1 MSKDQNLIYE
11 GDKKMKKSVLAI
23 IVVLTF
29 FATCLVNAQ
38 PMPMKNKRPA
48 QGMMMHRMEL
58 MKKLNLTDQQKAKIA
73 DLRISF
79 QKSMVDLRADLKK
92 NKLDLQELKV
102 KSDFNR
108 DDVIAAVEKINKS
121 RDAISLAVAN
131 HLLDVYQILTPE
143 QQKTWKKEAPLL
155 KGMRQGM
162 KRMMHNRMMNR

>member
-1 MSKDQNLIYE
+1 
-11 GDKKMKKSVLAI
+11 MKNSIIAL
-23 IVVLTF
+23 IVVVTF
-29 FATCLVNAQ
+29 IASVIINAQ

-58 MKKLNLTDQQKAKIA
+58 MKKLNLTDQQKEKMA

-79 QKSMVDLRADLKK
+79 QKKMIDLKSDLQK
-92 NKLDLQELKV
+92 SKLDLKELKA

-108 DDVIAAVEKINKS
+108 NDVIAAVEKINKS

-131 HLLDVYQILTPE
+131 HLLDMYQILTPE
-143 QQKTWKKEAPLL
+143 QQKIWKEQAPLF

-162 KRMMHNRMMNR
+162 RQGTKRMFHHRMMNQ